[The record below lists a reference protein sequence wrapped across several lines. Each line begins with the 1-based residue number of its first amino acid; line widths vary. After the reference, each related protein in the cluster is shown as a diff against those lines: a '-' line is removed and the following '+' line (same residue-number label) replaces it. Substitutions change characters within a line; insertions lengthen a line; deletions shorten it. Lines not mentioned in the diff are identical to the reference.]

1 METPVSNVL
10 NHPISRRR
18 AVAGIGALAA
28 TAVVGAGATP
38 AAAAAEWGGSAPLIG
53 PAGGEMLHVMSFNI
67 RYDRAGTAPG
77 QPDYWPERAPLV
89 EQLLRVE
96 QPTILGVQ
104 EAEFTQLAAVEAGL
118 PAGYRSIGYGREGG
132 NRGEYSAIYF
142 NAQRLALLEWDQF
155 WLSDTPDVIGSVTWG
170 NSVTRVVVWG
180 RFRDKNTG
188 RELVAVNTHFDHQ
201 SDTARA
207 NGAKAIV
214 EVAERFPAVPMLV
227 TGDFN
232 AVAGDSAAYATLV
245 DSGVF
250 ADSWLASEK
259 RVSGEWGTF
268 PNYAEPTAGGTRIDW
283 LLATPGNV
291 RVHSAAISTWT
302 KGGRW
307 PSDHTPIQA
316 LVSL

>member
-1 METPVSNVL
+1 MTSILTHPVS
-10 NHPISRRR
+10 RRH
-18 AVAGIGALAA
+18 AVAGLGALAA
-28 TAVVGAGATP
+28 TAVVGAGARP
-38 AAAAAEWGGSAPLIG
+38 AAAARAEWGGSAPLIG
-53 PAGGEMLHVMSFNI
+53 PAGGEKLHVMGFNI

-77 QPDYWPERAPLV
+77 LADFWPDRAPLV

-96 QPTILGVQ
+96 QPTLLGVQ
-104 EAEFTQLAAVEAGL
+104 EAEFNQLPAIEAGL
-118 PAGYRSIGYGREGG
+118 PAGYRMIGYGRDGG

-155 WLSDTPDVIGSVTWG
+155 WLSDTPDVIGSATWG
-170 NSVTRVVVWG
+170 NTVTRVAVWG

-188 RELVAVNTHFDHQ
+188 REFVAANTHFDHQ
-201 SDTARA
+201 SEPARA
-207 NGAKAIV
+207 KSATMLVGL
-214 EVAERFPAVPMLV
+214 AERFPGLPMVL

-245 DSGVF
+245 GSGPF
-250 ADSWLASEK
+250 GDSWLTAEK
-259 RVSGEWGTF
+259 KVSAGWGTF
-268 PNYAEPTAGGTRIDW
+268 PNYAEPADGGDRIDW
-283 LLATPGNV
+283 LLTTPGSV

-307 PSDHTPIQA
+307 PSDHTPVQA